1 MNYFVTGITGF
12 IGQQFLKELAEKD
25 ATIYALVRQGSIKKI
40 EQLRFDNGLTEQQLV
55 AVVGD
60 LSAPLCGVDPQLLN
74 SVEHFYHL
82 GAVYDLT
89 ANQQQQY
96 AANME
101 GTKQALALA
110 EKLKVKCFHHTSS
123 IVAGGFYPGE
133 FTENMF
139 EEAVGLNNS
148 PYFQTKHDSEGMV
161 RSQTAV
167 PWRIYRPGIVVGHSK
182 TGWINKVDG
191 PYYFFELINTVSE
204 VVPRWVPL
212 PVYKGNPM
220 NIVPVDFIAKAMVH
234 ISHKPDLDGK
244 CFHLTNPER
253 MTFGKVINH
262 FLKAAKGPT
271 MKLDVPAE
279 RLMDFLPAGAKMFL
293 KNKAIVA
300 GVKMSVLENLGI
312 PKEVLL
318 SEHLT
323 TTYDCTNTL
332 AALEGTDI
340 QVPPLAT
347 YARRLW
353 NYWEQNLNPEYLKP
367 QYLPDVAHGKTI
379 LITGGSEGIGRQ
391 VADNCAAAGA
401 KVILVARTQ
410 TKLDV
415 AVEEIKAAGGNVT
428 SYACDLT
435 DMEALDELAD
445 KVLADHGHIDI
456 LINNAGRSI
465 RRSLKLTYERFHD
478 FERVM
483 QINYFSAVRL
493 TMNLLPSMVS
503 RKQGHVINVSTI
515 AAMSSGSP
523 RFSSYTASKS
533 ALDAWANTAGF
544 EYAAD
549 NIKFTNIH
557 MPLVRTKM
565 ISATTQYNSVNVL
578 TVEQAG
584 KLINS
589 AMINK
594 PAEVNTMTGSIIR
607 QLGILSPKL
616 NQLVFSTLYQ
626 LTDDSEAAVKSA
638 SVPKVELDKDAI
650 AEKAMDALTKLRV
663 DKDTLESI
671 DNLLR
676 GYNT

>member
-1 MNYFVTGITGF
+1 
-12 IGQQFLKELAEKD
+12 
-25 ATIYALVRQGSIKKI
+25 
-40 EQLRFDNGLTEQQLV
+40 
-55 AVVGD
+55 
-60 LSAPLCGVDPQLLN
+60 
-74 SVEHFYHL
+74 
-82 GAVYDLT
+82 
-89 ANQQQQY
+89 
-96 AANME
+96 
-101 GTKQALALA
+101 
-110 EKLKVKCFHHTSS
+110 
-123 IVAGGFYPGE
+123 
-133 FTENMF
+133 MF

-279 RLMDFLPAGAKMFL
+279 RLMDFLPAGAKMFM

-415 AVEEIKAAGGNVT
+415 GGRG
-428 SYACDLT
+428 D
-435 DMEALDELAD
+435 
-445 KVLADHGHIDI
+445 
-456 LINNAGRSI
+456 
-465 RRSLKLTYERFHD
+465 
-478 FERVM
+478 
-483 QINYFSAVRL
+483 
-493 TMNLLPSMVS
+493 
-503 RKQGHVINVSTI
+503 QGC
-515 AAMSSGSP
+515 
-523 RFSSYTASKS
+523 
-533 ALDAWANTAGF
+533 W
-544 EYAAD
+544 
-549 NIKFTNIH
+549 
-557 MPLVRTKM
+557 
-565 ISATTQYNSVNVL
+565 
-578 TVEQAG
+578 
-584 KLINS
+584 
-589 AMINK
+589 
-594 PAEVNTMTGSIIR
+594 R
-607 QLGILSPKL
+607 QR
-616 NQLVFSTLYQ
+616 NQLRL
-626 LTDDSEAAVKSA
+626 
-638 SVPKVELDKDAI
+638 
-650 AEKAMDALTKLRV
+650 
-663 DKDTLESI
+663 
-671 DNLLR
+671 
-676 GYNT
+676 

>member
-1 MNYFVTGITGF
+1 
-12 IGQQFLKELAEKD
+12 
-25 ATIYALVRQGSIKKI
+25 
-40 EQLRFDNGLTEQQLV
+40 
-55 AVVGD
+55 
-60 LSAPLCGVDPQLLN
+60 
-74 SVEHFYHL
+74 
-82 GAVYDLT
+82 
-89 ANQQQQY
+89 
-96 AANME
+96 
-101 GTKQALALA
+101 
-110 EKLKVKCFHHTSS
+110 
-123 IVAGGFYPGE
+123 
-133 FTENMF
+133 
-139 EEAVGLNNS
+139 
-148 PYFQTKHDSEGMV
+148 
-161 RSQTAV
+161 
-167 PWRIYRPGIVVGHSK
+167 
-182 TGWINKVDG
+182 
-191 PYYFFELINTVSE
+191 
-204 VVPRWVPL
+204 
-212 PVYKGNPM
+212 
-220 NIVPVDFIAKAMVH
+220 
-234 ISHKPDLDGK
+234 
-244 CFHLTNPER
+244 
-253 MTFGKVINH
+253 
-262 FLKAAKGPT
+262 
-271 MKLDVPAE
+271 
-279 RLMDFLPAGAKMFL
+279 
-293 KNKAIVA
+293 
-300 GVKMSVLENLGI
+300 
-312 PKEVLL
+312 
-318 SEHLT
+318 
-323 TTYDCTNTL
+323 L

-415 AVEEIKAAGGNVT
+415 AIEEIKAAGGNVT

-435 DMEALDELAD
+435 DMEALDDLAD

-626 LTDDSEAAVKSA
+626 LTDDSEAAVQSA